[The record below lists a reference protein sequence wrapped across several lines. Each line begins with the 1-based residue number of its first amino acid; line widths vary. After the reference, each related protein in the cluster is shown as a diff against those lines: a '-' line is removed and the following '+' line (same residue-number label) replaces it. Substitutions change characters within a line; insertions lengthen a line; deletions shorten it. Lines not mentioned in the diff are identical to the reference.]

1 MIDSRLTNEIR
12 ESCASALREIEK
24 KDLAHCYV
32 SYSDRVLH
40 AIVDLCDLYDAQI
53 LQVPKSTKPEFGKYM
68 FGFLMGSAVI
78 DNAASLRDA
87 VIQLADTL
95 EMHTDLFDTAISAC
109 DDTNC
114 VQMFNQFAPSSSHII
129 KVVWKLDECVY
140 EEPKHDDDDT

>member
-1 MIDSRLTNEIR
+1 MIDSKLIDSIR
-12 ESCASALREIEK
+12 ETCESTLDEMNRCVVKNWFVEQEEQQLR
-24 KDLAHCYV
+24 
-32 SYSDRVLH
+32 
-40 AIVDLCDLYDAQI
+40 AIIDLCGLYSAQ
-53 LQVPKSTKPEFGKYM
+53 LLTQPVTMKPMFHKYM

-78 DNAASLRDA
+78 DNAISLRDA